1 MHFKLISSCV
11 LSLSLIGCSQLTQQS
26 QSKHQQSTPPTEKKT
41 TPHSHT
47 NGVQITPYQVPEIKR
62 EAIPVKNHSAPPQP
76 AATPDGSEKPV
87 FRQLIQQARQALQQN
102 HLTQAEH
109 FALQA
114 QRISPQAAQS
124 YVILAQIA
132 QKQRNY
138 NHAEALLQRGLS
150 LANDNAT
157 KKQLW
162 LIRLQIAQT
171 QHNPNAIQQAKRAL
185 QQF

>member
-1 MHFKLISSCV
+1 MDLKLISSCV
-11 LSLSLIGCSQLTQQS
+11 LSLSLIGCSQLTQQP
-26 QSKHQQSTPPTEKKT
+26 QSKHQSTPRQIKT
-41 TPHSHT
+41 TSHSHS

-62 EAIPVKNHSAPPQP
+62 ESIPVKNHSAPPQP

-87 FRQLIQQARQALQQN
+87 FRQLIQQARQALQHN

-109 FALQA
+109 LALQA

-162 LIRLQIAQT
+162 LIRLEIAQT

-185 QQF
+185 QQL

>member
-1 MHFKLISSCV
+1 MDLKLISSCV
-11 LSLSLIGCSQLTQQS
+11 LSLSLIGCSQLTQQP
-26 QSKHQQSTPPTEKKT
+26 QSKHQSTPPTDKKT
-41 TPHSHT
+41 TSHPHS

-62 EAIPVKNHSAPPQP
+62 ESIPVKNHSAPPQP

-87 FRQLIQQARQALQQN
+87 FRQLIQQARQALQHN
-102 HLTQAEH
+102 RLTQAEH
-109 FALQA
+109 LALQA

-162 LIRLQIAQT
+162 LIRLEIAQT

-185 QQF
+185 QQL

>member
-1 MHFKLISSCV
+1 
-11 LSLSLIGCSQLTQQS
+11 
-26 QSKHQQSTPPTEKKT
+26 
-41 TPHSHT
+41 
-47 NGVQITPYQVPEIKR
+47 
-62 EAIPVKNHSAPPQP
+62 
-76 AATPDGSEKPV
+76 
-87 FRQLIQQARQALQQN
+87 
-102 HLTQAEH
+102 
-109 FALQA
+109 LQA

-162 LIRLQIAQT
+162 LIRLEIAQT

-185 QQF
+185 QQL